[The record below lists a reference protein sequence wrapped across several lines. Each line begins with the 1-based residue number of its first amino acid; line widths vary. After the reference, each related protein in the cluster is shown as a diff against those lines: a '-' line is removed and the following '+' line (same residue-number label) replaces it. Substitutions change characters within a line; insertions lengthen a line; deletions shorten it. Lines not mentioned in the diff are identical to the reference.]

1 MAGALNPKLYTNK
14 WLSQELL
21 SVVTGL
27 KPSMIKRAMDESW
40 VEGREYKR
48 VLGNGEPSGSSEI
61 LYNREAIDDW
71 IEKMPLV
78 GSKRKRGV
86 SKNQP
91 K

>member
-27 KPSMIKRAMDESW
+27 KPSIIKRALEASW

-48 VLGNGEPSGSSEI
+48 VLDIDDPSGEGEI

-71 IEKMPLV
+71 IGKMPLV
-78 GSKRKRGV
+78 ESRRRKRV
-86 SKNQP
+86 SKNQ
-91 K
+91 

>member
-1 MAGALNPKLYTNK
+1 MAGALNPKLYTDK

-21 SVVTGL
+21 SFVTGL
-27 KPSMIKRAMDESW
+27 KTSTIKLAVDESW

-48 VLGNGEPSGSSEI
+48 VLVDGDPSGSSEI
-61 LYNREAIDDW
+61 LYNREAVDDW

-86 SKNQP
+86 SKSQQ